1 MRNILARVAA
11 APPGMKVLL
20 AVAAIFVLG
29 LLVLLSPLVVVLA
42 VLVLIVAIFALLI
55 RVLRRR
61 PLRTWGAVAATSLLL
76 VVVFSGITNALYGG
90 GGQEQS
96 ASKEPAQNSEPAPVE
111 KTTTTSPEDSKAA
124 AEQAEQDD
132 AEPKPKPKPTS
143 SPNPP
148 KDKPQPEPD
157 SEPDAAKVKT
167 GSGSEPKPE
176 KDRDRFDA
184 TATVTEVVDGDTIN
198 ISPAINGN
206 DEVRLIGIDTPE
218 TKDPSEEIEPY
229 GPEASAYAVSKL
241 TGVDIKLEFDEERT
255 DQYGR
260 LLAYVYPVGESMFN
274 VDLVEEGYAQAY
286 PYPPNTK
293 YEDRFA
299 AAQDEAR
306 AAGLGIWG
314 LSERQ
319 QCKLADRGNGIGE
332 GTPGCVFEAPP
343 EPDPTP
349 IPSGGDLDCSDFA
362 SQLQA
367 QETLDDDPS
376 DPNGLD
382 ADGDGEACET
392 SYGDGGGSGSAP
404 EQSTSASSS
413 ASSSPSASASASAG
427 GGGAV
432 SPVGG
437 ECPASAPIKGN
448 ESSGIYH
455 LPDGSYYDV
464 TEAEECF
471 ATEAAAQAAGY
482 RASEL

>member
-1 MRNILARVAA
+1 MLANFLTRVTA
-11 APPGMKVLL
+11 APPGLKVLL
-20 AVAAIFVLG
+20 VVAALCALG
-29 LLVLLSPLVVVLA
+29 LLVLLSPLVVILA
-42 VLVLIVAIFALLI
+42 VLVLIVAVFALVI
-55 RVLRRR
+55 RLLRRR
-61 PLRTWGAVAATSLLL
+61 PLGRRWGVIAATSLMF
-76 VVVFSGITNALYGG
+76 VVVFSGVSNALYGG
-90 GGQEQS
+90 GGGQEQA
-96 ASKEPAQNSEPAPVE
+96 ASREPAKAESDPVAEPRTMATPAETESEKKSSEKDEAKSEPR
-111 KTTTTSPEDSKAA
+111 
-124 AEQAEQDD
+124 
-132 AEPKPKPKPTS
+132 PKPEPEVAK
-143 SPNPP
+143 
-148 KDKPQPEPD
+148 KDN
-157 SEPDAAKVKT
+157 A
-167 GSGSEPKPE
+167 GSEPKPE
-176 KDRDRFDA
+176 QEERDRFDA

-206 DEVRLIGIDTPE
+206 DEVRLIGMDTPE

-241 TGVDIKLEFDEERT
+241 SGVDVELEFDEERT

-260 LLAYVYPVGESMFN
+260 LLAYVYAAGRPMFN
-274 VDLVEEGYAQAY
+274 VELVEKGYAQAY
-286 PYPPNTK
+286 PYPPNTR

-306 AAGLGIWG
+306 SAGLGIWG

-332 GTPGCVFEAPP
+332 GTPGCVVEAPP
-343 EPDPTP
+343 EPEPTP
-349 IPSGGDLDCSDFA
+349 IQSGGDLDCSDFA
-362 SQLQA
+362 SGLQA
-367 QETLDDDPS
+367 QETLDDDPT

-382 ADGDGEACET
+382 ADGDGEACES
-392 SYGDGGGSGSAP
+392 SYGGGGDGGSAP
-404 EQSTSASSS
+404 EQASSASASASSS
-413 ASSSPSASASASAG
+413 ASASASASAG
-427 GGGAV
+427 GGTV

-455 LPDGSYYDV
+455 MPDGSYYDA